1 MKNKIQDVLKVLPQ
15 LNGINFEVKE
25 LYKKDENEKLNE
37 NAVIKNVF
45 NEKDVVYFN
54 LELKE
59 VILFVDMTIV
69 IEDGNEIENKSFHF
83 EIKNERV
90 ISEEDLK
97 DTLMKKVIYIWT
109 YRNKENNEE
118 KNDDIKNIQS
128 LEEEN
133 EDYYFV
139 YKLDI
144 LKIENKP
151 DHPNNN
157 KENPVNGRQSR
168 SKSTRKKR
176 SNEID
181 YLGNNIK
188 RNGSSKILVEMD
200 YIEKEKKQKKEKF
213 IFSIDNKIEC
223 TITFLNFTNFIFRRY
238 KLDEEKYARLQQCF
252 NVNFENF
259 YTSIS
264 LEKTKGK
271 IFLNNELHK
280 NLFYIIKKEVIT
292 NNDEDKNEKI
302 NNTDKNDKDEKKIN
316 SRQSL
321 KEAKTG
327 KERGDKVLNW
337 IKNIEYQQI
346 IDHLKPYVF
355 GSYYTKQDQT
365 VVMINL
371 HDLDNLDEIKNEQNK
386 NENGK
391 KIENILQINDK
402 DKTIYDNI
410 KNDLIKK
417 GILIIVIIIL
427 LFIIIIKLFI

>member
-59 VILFVDMTIV
+59 VILFVDMTII

-238 KLDEEKYARLQQCF
+238 KLDEEKYARLQKCF

-259 YTSIS
+259 YTSIT

-280 NLFYIIKKEVIT
+280 NLFYIIKKEVNT

-316 SRQSL
+316 FRQSL

-355 GSYYTKQDQT
+355 GSYFTKQDQT

-371 HDLDNLDEIKNEQNK
+371 HDLDNADEIKNEQNK

-427 LFIIIIKLFI
+427 LFIIIIKPFI

>member
-54 LELKE
+54 LEFKE
-59 VILFVDMTIV
+59 VILFVDMTII

-151 DHPNNN
+151 DHPNNK

-200 YIEKEKKQKKEKF
+200 YIQKEKKEKKEKF

-280 NLFYIIKKEVIT
+280 NLFYIIKKDVNT

-316 SRQSL
+316 FRQSL

-355 GSYYTKQDQT
+355 WSYFTKQDQT

-371 HDLDNLDEIKNEQNK
+371 HDLDNANEIKNEQNK

>member
-54 LELKE
+54 LEFKE
-59 VILFVDMTIV
+59 VILFVDMTII

-151 DHPNNN
+151 DHPNNK

-238 KLDEEKYARLQQCF
+238 KLDEEKYARLKQCF

-259 YTSIS
+259 YTSIT

-280 NLFYIIKKEVIT
+280 NLFYIIKKEVNT

-316 SRQSL
+316 FRQSL
-321 KEAKTG
+321 TEAKTV

-355 GSYYTKQDQT
+355 GSYFTKQDQT

-371 HDLDNLDEIKNEQNK
+371 HDLDNADEIKNEQNK